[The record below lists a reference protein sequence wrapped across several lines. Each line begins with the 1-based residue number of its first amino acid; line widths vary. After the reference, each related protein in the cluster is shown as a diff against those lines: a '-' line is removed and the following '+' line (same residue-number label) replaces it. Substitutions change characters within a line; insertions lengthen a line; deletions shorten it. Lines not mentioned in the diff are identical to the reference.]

1 MTSYYTIN
9 QTTNVAPQR
18 LPAALPVQIGG
29 QQRLANSLAA
39 PIRRPAVVLVADPE
53 RAVSG
58 YLRPALMEFA
68 GCRIVEAGSLSAVND
83 IIDSGLDGD
92 VAMVSVRFRRNTAAV
107 IRALRAAGWH
117 RVIALVPPSVEVALV
132 VQLVE
137 AGASGVV
144 STPGVDLIAPDDALP
159 VHSLTA
165 RELDVVRLVAEGF
178 SNKEIAQRLE
188 LSPLTIKS
196 HLGRIARKL
205 GVGDRAHIV
214 AMACRGQVIGAP
226 GLS

>member
-1 MTSYYTIN
+1 M
-9 QTTNVAPQR
+9 
-18 LPAALPVQIGG
+18 
-29 QQRLANSLAA
+29 
-39 PIRRPAVVLVADPE
+39 VLVADPE

-58 YLRPALMEFA
+58 FLRPALMEFA
-68 GCRIVEAGSLSAVND
+68 GCRIIEAGSLSAVND
-83 IIDSGLDGD
+83 IIVSGLDGD
-92 VAMVSVRFRRNTAAV
+92 LAMVSVRFRRNTAAV
-107 IRALRAAGWH
+107 IRALRAAGWA
-117 RVIALVPPSVEVALV
+117 RVIALVPPSVEVAVV

-144 STPGVDLIAPDDALP
+144 STPGVDLVAPDDSLP
-159 VHSLTA
+159 VHSLTT
-165 RELDVVRLVAEGF
+165 RERDVVRFVAEGL
-178 SNKEIAQRLE
+178 SNKEIAERLD

-226 GLS
+226 ELS